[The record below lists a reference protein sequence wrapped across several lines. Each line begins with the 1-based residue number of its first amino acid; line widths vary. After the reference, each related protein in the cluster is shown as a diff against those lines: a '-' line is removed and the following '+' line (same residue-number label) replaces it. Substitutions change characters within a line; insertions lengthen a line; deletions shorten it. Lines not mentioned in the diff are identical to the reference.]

1 MSRQERFKLS
11 VAPQMLSSDYDA
23 WTTPRPLFETLDS
36 IFGFR
41 LDPCCE
47 RKTAKCMTYFTRQ
60 DDGLV
65 QDWASVGNAFV
76 NPPYG
81 KALPAWMNKCVRE
94 AAKRVTVV
102 ALIPARTET
111 AYWHDIVFPFATC
124 VCFVRGRVKFG
135 DSKSPDGGRV
145 GAPFPSAIITFG
157 PCTTD
162 QARRLGQLGK
172 VYDSRELHRARRA
185 A

>member
-1 MSRQERFKLS
+1 MSRLTRYKLS

-23 WTTPRPLFETLDS
+23 WTTPRPLYETLNS
-36 IFGFR
+36 IFGFK

-47 RKTAKCMTYFTRQ
+47 RKTAKCTTFFTRE

-65 QDWASVGNAFV
+65 QDWASIGNTFV

-81 KALPAWMNKCVRE
+81 RALPAWMIKCAGE
-94 AAKRVTVV
+94 AAKHVTVV

-111 AYWHDIVFPFATC
+111 AYWHNIVFPFATC
-124 VCFVRGRVKFG
+124 VCFVRGRIKFG
-135 DSKSPDGGRV
+135 DSRSPEGGNV
-145 GAPFPSAIITFG
+145 GAPFPSAIIIFG
-157 PCTTD
+157 RCEPH
-162 QARRLGQLGK
+162 QVLRLGQLGK
-172 VYDSRELHRARRA
+172 VFDNRDLGRARRA